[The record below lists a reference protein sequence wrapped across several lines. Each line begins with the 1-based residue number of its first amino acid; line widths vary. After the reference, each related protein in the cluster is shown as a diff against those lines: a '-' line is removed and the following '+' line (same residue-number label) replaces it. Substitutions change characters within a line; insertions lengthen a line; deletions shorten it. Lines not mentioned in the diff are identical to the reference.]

1 MLSQHFGDCFYL
13 SKCSLLQAIKS
24 FSFMWFCII
33 LGCCFFL
40 FVLFVCSDLHFL
52 FVIFFILLFI
62 YLFALFY
69 LLFHFLKPSYLIIVV
84 ITHSLLRQLVNR
96 ESIVDNVWSLLVVVE
111 SIINFVRGIPVSLE
125 EFVRNN
131 LLMFISSV
139 IANCSVMFCFV
150 EPSANSGL
158 TKIKFT
164 LRPRFFLKY
173 W

>member
-1 MLSQHFGDCFYL
+1 MVLHYSGLFF
-13 SKCSLLQAIKS
+13 
-24 FSFMWFCII
+24 FCLFCLFVQTYIFF
-33 LGCCFFL
+33 LWFFL
-40 FVLFVCSDLHFL
+40 FFY
-52 FVIFFILLFI
+52 LFI

-111 SIINFVRGIPVSLE
+111 SIINFVWGIPVSLE

-139 IANCSVMFCFV
+139 IANCSVVFCFV

-164 LRPRFFLKY
+164 LRPCFFLKY

>member
-1 MLSQHFGDCFYL
+1 MLSQHFGDCFSL

-33 LGCCFFL
+33 LGCFF
-40 FVLFVCSDLHFL
+40 FVCFVCL
-52 FVIFFILLFI
+52 FRLTFSFCDFFYFFI
-62 YLFALFY
+62 YLFFGLFY

-111 SIINFVRGIPVSLE
+111 SIINFVWGIPVSLE

-164 LRPRFFLKY
+164 LRPCFFLKY